1 MEVKN
6 HIKTCFLCLELA
18 GLYTLALFMPFS
30 ESIKWIGFALFL
42 LGTMGR
48 KVLSDPM
55 KWRKPC
61 TFEWFL
67 IALFIAPLLSTLVNW
82 PLPNG
87 ISGIKEI
94 FVYLALGWLMSIN
107 HYTDK
112 QLKYFLLSLI
122 GGILVGLILSA
133 FDLVSGQNPFL
144 EFKSIPNLNRSVIY
158 HLMAIFTMGAM
169 LLDNSGKFSTKL
181 RIGVGICLVVSLG
194 ALIIMGSRAGII
206 ALFMGVVLLFILFL
220 SQLRVMITF
229 FCGVV
234 LLFLLTIGIS
244 SYIKIPAVQNRIDI
258 FKYYYKL
265 IKNGSVPTSPVM
277 LSNRIRYDYIR
288 VAWAQITQKGNILFG
303 SGPATFKY
311 INVEALKFNPSLL
324 EYKKNWNTLSHAHNA
339 YLNLWV
345 EQGLGGISIYICFLI
360 YLGVS
365 LYRYRLKT
373 EGIHWQW
380 LACLGF
386 LNTAVVA
393 GLFNTVLANESAW
406 QGMMLTGI
414 YIQGMKQSGL
424 LQS

>member
-1 MEVKN
+1 MEFKN
-6 HIKTCFLCLELA
+6 PLKKCLLCLELA
-18 GLYTLALFMPFS
+18 GLFTTVIAMPVSESLKWIGLALFL
-30 ESIKWIGFALFL
+30 IG
-42 LGTMGR
+42 TTGR
-48 KVLSDPM
+48 TILSDRM
-55 KWRKPC
+55 RWRMPN

-67 IALFIAPLLSTLVNW
+67 IALLIAPLLSTLFNW
-82 PLPNG
+82 PLPDG
-87 ISGIKEI
+87 ITGIKEI
-94 FVYLALGWLMSIN
+94 FIYLVLGWLMSIN

-112 QLKYFLLSLI
+112 QMKYFLLSLI
-122 GGILVGLILSA
+122 AGILIGLSLSA
-133 FDLVSGQNPFL
+133 FDLLSGQNPFL

-181 RIGVGICLVVSLG
+181 RLGVGICLMVSLS

-206 ALFMGVVLLFILFL
+206 AFFTGVVLLFILFL
-220 SQLRVMITF
+220 GRLRVMITF
-229 FCGVV
+229 FYGLV
-234 LLFLLTIGIS
+234 LLFLLTIAIS
-244 SYIKIPAVQNRIDI
+244 SYIKIPTVQNRIDI
-258 FKYYYKL
+258 FKYYYRL
-265 IKNGSVPTSPVM
+265 IKNGSVPMSPVR

-311 INVEALKFNPSLL
+311 INMEALKFNPPLL
-324 EYKKNWNTLSHAHNA
+324 EYKKHWDTLSHAHNA

-345 EQGLGGISIYICFLI
+345 EQGLAGIAIYLSFLI

-365 LYRYRLKT
+365 LYRYRSKT
-373 EGIHWQW
+373 ERIHWQW
-380 LACLGF
+380 VACLGF

-406 QGMMLTGI
+406 QAMILTGI
-414 YIQGMKQSGL
+414 FIQKMKQSDR